1 VSCRDV
7 SHFDR
12 KAVDLAERYDSITF
26 EDVHVGIE
34 AYLPTPPAKILDIG
48 AGSGRDARALARLGF
63 RVTAVE
69 PSAAFRAIA
78 SRAGLDDPHISWV
91 DDHLPSLATLG
102 EEPGSFQFILCSAV
116 LMYLPAR
123 DLGPSVSRMAGLL
136 SPGGHLAVSIRDP
149 APHEAQELIHCH
161 RNADLVEAAAKAG
174 LALVDEIERD
184 DALGRAVNRWRN
196 LLFSRQSLPPNG
208 RQ

>member
-1 VSCRDV
+1 VSCRGL

-12 KAVDLAERYDSITF
+12 KAGDLARRYDSITF

-78 SRAGLDDPHISWV
+78 CRVGLDTPISWV
-91 DDHLPSLATLG
+91 DDHLPSLATL
-102 EEPGSFQFILCSAV
+102 EEETGSYQFILCSAV

-123 DLGPSVSRMAGLL
+123 DLGSSFSTMAGLL
-136 SPGGHLAVSIRDP
+136 STAGHLAVSVRDP
-149 APHEAQELIHCH
+149 AAGEPQELVHLH
-161 RNADLVEAAAKAG
+161 RSADLVEAAAEAG
-174 LALVDEIERD
+174 LVLIDEIERD

-196 LLFSRQSLPPNG
+196 LIFSRQAQPPNVP
-208 RQ
+208 Q